1 MTLFALISGWNFMI
15 LWFEVIITRENSF
28 TKGQWNKGKKA
39 LFFMIL
45 ISFFFSLSV
54 LCLSLILC
62 PLWISFDHGSWDWS
76 CFSGVPIFNS
86 FRSTEIEYVQRVIT
100 SSLHRWLKFITLLDF
115 DSIIAKFFYIAR
127 SNWLKIKFW
136 LLTVYNHVVLGRGEG
151 GWGAQPSRN
160 CEIALERWAFNRT
173 LQPCSRLL

>member
-1 MTLFALISGWNFMI
+1 MI

-39 LFFMIL
+39 LFSMIL

-54 LCLSLILC
+54 LFLSLILC

-86 FRSTEIEYVQRVIT
+86 FRSTEIEYVQRVTT
-100 SSLHRWLKFITLLDF
+100 SSLHRWLKLITLLDF
-115 DSIIAKFFYIAR
+115 DSIIAKFFYTWGKTYWKWTADYWLCIATWSSGDGGGGGHNR
-127 SNWLKIKFW
+127 PEIVRLPWNAEHSYPHSNPTLGYCRLF
-136 LLTVYNHVVLGRGEG
+136 VV
-151 GWGAQPSRN
+151 
-160 CEIALERWAFNRT
+160 
-173 LQPCSRLL
+173 

>member
-1 MTLFALISGWNFMI
+1 MIFSQFIDAGFWRKGKLTEALRRTFCSLYKRVLAKAERMTLFALISGWNFMI

-39 LFFMIL
+39 LFSMIL

-54 LCLSLILC
+54 LFLSLILC

-86 FRSTEIEYVQRVIT
+86 FRSTEIEYVQRVTT
-100 SSLHRWLKFITLLDF
+100 SSLHRWLKLITLLDF
-115 DSIIAKFFYIAR
+115 DSIIAKFF
-127 SNWLKIKFW
+127 
-136 LLTVYNHVVLGRGEG
+136 
-151 GWGAQPSRN
+151 
-160 CEIALERWAFNRT
+160 
-173 LQPCSRLL
+173 